1 LTGLLINIRITGSFL
16 SWPLID
22 SIKNTVPFKLVFHL
36 SNWKYSNYSGRGVGG
51 GCFRVATPNVD
62 DIVKVTIGAI
72 ASLCEIGAA
81 SATSTLSSFVSR
93 RFFCVRQYRVWLRKI
108 KVHRDLPNREIRS
121 SWAQDYPIAFQASSF
136 LHVPKCF
143 FQSPHNTVRVWHA
156 YGER

>member
-1 LTGLLINIRITGSFL
+1 MASRRSLGRPKKLGIGWQSVDVVTFMDKCLTGLLINIRITGSFL

-93 RFFCVRQYRVWLRKI
+93 RFFCVRQYRV
-108 KVHRDLPNREIRS
+108 
-121 SWAQDYPIAFQASSF
+121 
-136 LHVPKCF
+136 
-143 FQSPHNTVRVWHA
+143 
-156 YGER
+156 